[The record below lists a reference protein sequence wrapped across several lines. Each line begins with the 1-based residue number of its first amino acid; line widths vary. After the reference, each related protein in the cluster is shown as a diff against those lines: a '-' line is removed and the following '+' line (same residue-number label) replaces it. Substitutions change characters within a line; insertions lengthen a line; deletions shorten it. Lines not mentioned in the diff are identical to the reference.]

1 MMDRKAIL
9 HRSLACL
16 LVALT
21 LFLLIS
27 LVSYSAWDTGRMSA
41 PVAAKPSNWCGL
53 AGARLADV
61 FVDWLGFAS
70 YLAVGLLAAWGAFW
84 LIRKQIDELWLKVI
98 GGFLLLS
105 AAAAALGMIRGM
117 PPYAPSW
124 GGKFGAF
131 YAMLLD
137 NYCSVGGA
145 ILVISLTTVFGLIF
159 LGVDTYAAAPVA
171 SGFRKFRNRVA
182 VLLRRRREDAPAA
195 AASLNGGALPYH
207 VHATFGP
214 AEGQAAVVEPEV
226 QVIEDKPEGTTLPA
240 DFAAGDAPAAVADA
254 GAGTAAQ
261 PAAGDTAPP
270 QGGDTRRSVE
280 ERLSESIKRATQPP
294 KMPRIP
300 ESRQPEGDYELPSL
314 ELLDDPEY
322 HESPDTQAAIENNIA
337 ILETTL
343 ADFNIGAEVV
353 DIDRG
358 PVITRYELS
367 LAPGIKVT
375 RITSLADDIAMAV
388 KAPSVRIVAPI
399 PGKSTVGIEIPNAAR
414 EVVRLKELA
423 ASKEFKHGKFQIPV
437 MLGKDTS
444 GTPIIYDLAKMPH
457 LLIAGATGSGKSVCI
472 NSILLSMLMT
482 KRPDDLKLIL
492 IDPKM
497 VELSIYEEVP
507 HLLCP
512 VVTDMRRAPW
522 ILEWATKQMDERYDM
537 LSAVGVRHITQ
548 FNTLGEEVIRRR
560 LGPDGDYDKMPF
572 HLPYMVI
579 IIDELADLM
588 ISSAKEVENSITR
601 LAQKSRAVGI
611 HIILATQRPSVD
623 VITGLIKANMPT
635 RISFHVTSKVD
646 SRTIL
651 DGNGA
656 EKLLGSGDLLFMPPD
671 VAGLVRIQGTY
682 VSDQEIKRVVNAVQ
696 QETEGPG
703 YKLDLDNWGGL
714 NDDDEGEFDDEL
726 YDQAIR
732 IVLETQRGSVSLLQ
746 RKLEIG
752 YTRASRLMDH
762 MATEG
767 IVGSYKGSKAREVIM
782 ALDEWEKQHGGG
794 RPEGYGPASRVDLQP
809 EEIMEK
815 VEEQGET
822 EEEE

>member
-1 MMDRKAIL
+1 MDRKAIL
-9 HRSLACL
+9 YRALACL
-16 LVALT
+16 LVAIT

-27 LVSYSAWDTGRMSA
+27 LVSYSAYDTGRLAS

-61 FVDWLGFAS
+61 FIDWLGFAS
-70 YLAVGLLAAWGAFW
+70 YLAVGLLATWGAFW
-84 LIRKQIDELWLKVI
+84 LFRKQIDELWLKVI

-105 AAAAALGMIRGM
+105 ATAAALGMLRGM
-117 PPYAPSW
+117 PTYAPSW

-137 NYCSVGGA
+137 SYCSVGGA

-159 LGVDTYAAAPVA
+159 LGVDNYAAAPVA
-171 SGFRKFRNRVA
+171 SGFRKLRNRVA
-182 VLLRRRREDAPAA
+182 VLLRRKRDEGPAA
-195 AASLNGGALPYH
+195 AASLNGAALPYE
-207 VHATFGP
+207 VHATLGP
-214 AEGQAAVVEPEV
+214 AVGEVAAVEPEV

-240 DFAAGDAPAAVADA
+240 EAGAGEAPAAVAVADA
-254 GAGTAAQ
+254 PADEAAPSAETGAAS
-261 PAAGDTAPP
+261 P
-270 QGGDTRRSVE
+270 GGDTRKSVE

-294 KMPRIP
+294 KMPKVELR
-300 ESRQPEGDYELPSL
+300 EDAGDYELPSP

-322 HESPDTQAAIENNIA
+322 HESSETQAAIENNIA

-358 PVITRYELS
+358 PVITRYELA

-399 PGKSTVGIEIPNAAR
+399 PGKSTVGVEIPNASR
-414 EVVRLKELA
+414 EVVRLKELV
-423 ASKEFKHGKFQIPV
+423 ASKEFKQGKFQIPV

-444 GTPIIYDLAKMPH
+444 GKPMIYDLTKMPH

-472 NSILLSMLMT
+472 NSTLLSVLMT

-497 VELSIYEEVP
+497 VELSIYEDVP

-512 VVTDMRRAPW
+512 VVTDMKRAPW
-522 ILEWATKQMDERYDM
+522 ILEWATKQMDERYDI

-588 ISSAKEVENSITR
+588 ISSAKEVESSITR

-671 VAGLVRIQGTY
+671 VAGLIRIQGTY

-696 QETEGPG
+696 QGSEGPR

-714 NDDDEGEFDDEL
+714 SREDDGEFDDGL
-726 YDQAIR
+726 YDQAVR
-732 IVLETQRGSVSLLQ
+732 IVLESQRGSVSLLQ
-746 RKLEIG
+746 RQLEIG

-782 ALDEWEKQHGGG
+782 TLDVWEKQHGP
-794 RPEGYGPASRVDLQP
+794 RPEGYGPASREDLQP
-809 EEIMEK
+809 EDDLET
-815 VEEQGET
+815 VEEEGEK